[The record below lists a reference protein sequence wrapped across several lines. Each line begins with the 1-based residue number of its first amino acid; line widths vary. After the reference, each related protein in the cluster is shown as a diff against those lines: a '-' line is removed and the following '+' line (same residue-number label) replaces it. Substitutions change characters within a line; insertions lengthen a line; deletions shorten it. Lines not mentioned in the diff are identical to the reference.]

1 MVEKAIQEGQLA
13 RPTDL
18 GLQQRTSIYADD
30 LVNFLRPQVDDL
42 RTFTTIIGDYGV
54 ASGLH
59 TNLSKCLTHL
69 IRCPGDVSALV
80 DQELG
85 CPILPFPLR
94 YLRFPWAS
102 GSRRRLKFNT
112 RWKVW
117 LTELAIWS

>member
-13 RPTDL
+13 RPTDP

-54 ASGLH
+54 ASGLR

-69 IRCPGDVSALV
+69 IR
-80 DQELG
+80 
-85 CPILPFPLR
+85 
-94 YLRFPWAS
+94 S
-102 GSRRRLKFNT
+102 GGSGAWVPN
-112 RWKVW
+112 
-117 LTELAIWS
+117 LAFSP